1 MSIIKWIGGDM
12 DYFITPFFSKKYS
25 LNLDGLDKFV
35 STEEKLK
42 AISLWAYKLG
52 LMLDDYIPLQ
62 GFSNFERI
70 ELALN
75 EYVKL
80 KKGG

>member
-1 MSIIKWIGGDM
+1 MNSSDNLNI
-12 DYFITPFFSKKYS
+12 PFFSKKYS
-25 LNLDGLDKFV
+25 LNLGGLDKLG
-35 STEEKLK
+35 SPEEKLK
-42 AISLWAYKLG
+42 AVSLWVYKLG

-80 KKGG
+80 KKELTKLPHI

>member
-1 MSIIKWIGGDM
+1 M

-25 LNLDGLDKFV
+25 LNLDGLDKLA
-35 STEEKLK
+35 SAEEKLK
-42 AISLWAYKLG
+42 AISLWVYKLG
-52 LMLDDYIPLQ
+52 LILDDYIPLQ

-80 KKGG
+80 KKET

>member
-1 MSIIKWIGGDM
+1 MN
-12 DYFITPFFSKKYS
+12 YFITPFFSKKYS
-25 LNLDGLDKFV
+25 LDLEGLDKLA
-35 STEEKLK
+35 SAEEKLK

-80 KKGG
+80 KKET

>member
-1 MSIIKWIGGDM
+1 M

-25 LNLDGLDKFV
+25 LNLDGLDKLA
-35 STEEKLK
+35 SAEEKLK
-42 AISLWAYKLG
+42 AISLWVYKLG

-80 KKGG
+80 KKGA

>member
-1 MSIIKWIGGDM
+1 M

-25 LNLDGLDKFV
+25 LNLDGLDKLA
-35 STEEKLK
+35 SAEEKLK

-80 KKGG
+80 KKEA

>member
-1 MSIIKWIGGDM
+1 M

-25 LNLDGLDKFV
+25 LNLDGLDKLA
-35 STEEKLK
+35 SAEEKLK

-80 KKGG
+80 KERSLANLPHI

>member
-1 MSIIKWIGGDM
+1 MNSSDNLN
-12 DYFITPFFSKKYS
+12 TPFFSKKYS
-25 LNLDGLDKFV
+25 LNLDGLHKHT
-35 STEEKLK
+35 STEDKLD
-42 AISLWAYKLG
+42 AISLWVYKLG

-80 KKGG
+80 KKEA

>member
-1 MSIIKWIGGDM
+1 MNSLDNLT
-12 DYFITPFFSKKYS
+12 TPFFSKKYS
-25 LNLDGLDKFV
+25 LTLDGLDKLVFA
-35 STEEKLK
+35 EEKLR
-42 AISLWAYKLG
+42 AINLWIYKLG

-80 KKGG
+80 KKGA

>member
-1 MSIIKWIGGDM
+1 M

-25 LNLDGLDKFV
+25 LNLEGLDKLA
-35 STEEKLK
+35 SAEEKLK
-42 AISLWAYKLG
+42 AISLWVYKLG

-62 GFSNFERI
+62 GYSNYERI
-70 ELALN
+70 ELALT

-80 KKGG
+80 KKET